1 MSIGEAIQKGIIL
14 LVIVFI
20 VLFILYVGII
30 LFSKILNAL
39 SRKETPAAAE
49 TPPAAASVPVPVKA
63 AAPTPTA
70 SAPSMAAA
78 PQVSAVKGMQAD
90 TTYVGSLRL
99 KNTDEQTAAMIMA
112 IVSDESGI
120 ALDELEFKSISL
132 VEKGKNEE
140 GQA

>member
-30 LFSKILNAL
+30 VFSKILSAL
-39 SRKETPAAAE
+39 ARKETPASADTAPAKSAPVQ
-49 TPPAAASVPVPVKA
+49 TPGFATVSTAIAPPQEA
-63 AAPTPTA
+63 AAP
-70 SAPSMAAA
+70 
-78 PQVSAVKGMQAD
+78 VQAD
-90 TTYVGSLRL
+90 ATYVGSLRL

-120 ALDELEFKSISL
+120 ALNELTFKSISL
-132 VEKGKNEE
+132 VEKGKDEE